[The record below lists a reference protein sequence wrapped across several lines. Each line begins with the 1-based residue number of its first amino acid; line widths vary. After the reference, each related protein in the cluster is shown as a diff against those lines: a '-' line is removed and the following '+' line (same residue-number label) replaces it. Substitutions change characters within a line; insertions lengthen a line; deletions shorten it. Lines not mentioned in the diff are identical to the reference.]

1 MKNRSTEVT
10 EIKGN
15 SLKNT
20 YGSNSLDN
28 LVERLQS
35 TSSPKRRYEYILWLA
50 KSLPLLSEDFHLENT
65 KVKGCISEVY
75 VLGTLSNGKIQWQG
89 YSDALITKG
98 LLAFLIKGLNDLTP
112 FEVLSI
118 DQKFIEMTGLSKS
131 LTPSRANGFLN
142 IFLKMKSQAKNLS
155 LPSSNSEQ

>member
-1 MKNRSTEVT
+1 MTET
-10 EIKGN
+10 KEKSFI
-15 SLKNT
+15 NT
-20 YGSNSLDN
+20 YGSDSLDN
-28 LVERLQS
+28 LIGRLQS
-35 TSSPKRRYEYILWLA
+35 TSDPKRRYEYILWLA
-50 KSLPLLSEDFHLENT
+50 KSLPLLTEDLRLETT

-75 VLGTLSNGKIQWQG
+75 VFGVLLNGKIQWKG

-118 DQKFIEMTGLSKS
+118 NEKFIGMTGLNKS

-142 IFLKMKSQAKNLS
+142 IFLNMKAQAKNLS
-155 LPSSNSEQ
+155 LSSPENE

>member
-1 MKNRSTEVT
+1 M
-10 EIKGN
+10 IKIKEK
-15 SLKNT
+15 SFMNT
-20 YGSNSLDN
+20 YGSDSLDN
-28 LVERLQS
+28 LIERLRS
-35 TSSPKRRYEYILWLA
+35 TSDPKRRYEYILWLA
-50 KSLPLLSEDFHLENT
+50 KSLPTLTEDLHLETT

-75 VLGTLSNGKIQWQG
+75 VLGTLLNGKIQWKG

-118 DQKFIEMTGLSKS
+118 NEKFIEMTGLSKS

-142 IFLKMKSQAKNLS
+142 IFLKMRSQAKNLS
-155 LPSSNSEQ
+155 LPSSNNE